1 MDSTIFTLNIPY
13 GAKSKI
19 SKSPNREQF
28 SVSRN
33 AIFLLTISRLIC
45 YVFICSLAQLY
56 ISFIGLMFIYQISQY
71 IFQSVTFTKIKK
83 PFFSSELVSPP
94 VASELAFLPQLLV
107 QHIKVNIKL
116 FKKYSAIIPTTCT
129 HFSDLDDVDH
139 LLSLS
144 KAATLAAVYGK

>member
-45 YVFICSLAQLY
+45 YVFICPLAQLY

-94 VASELAFLPQLLV
+94 VASELAFLPYIFQFL
-107 QHIKVNIKL
+107 
-116 FKKYSAIIPTTCT
+116 KKKFLQKIMCSTVTPTTSRCKEVHCNVQSGT
-129 HFSDLDDVDH
+129 R
-139 LLSLS
+139 
-144 KAATLAAVYGK
+144 